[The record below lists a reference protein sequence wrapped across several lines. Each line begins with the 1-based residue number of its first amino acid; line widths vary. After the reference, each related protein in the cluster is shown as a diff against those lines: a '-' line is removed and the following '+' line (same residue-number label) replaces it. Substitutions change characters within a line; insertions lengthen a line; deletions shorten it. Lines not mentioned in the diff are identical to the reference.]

1 MKLSMTLLCLLHQY
15 RKESPKL
22 ACLPL
27 GKQFQEVETHTSPL
41 WLQQF
46 PHSQAPHSAPIKDHS
61 QLSPLE
67 EELPLDMT
75 ADKQFHLSKVNP

>member
-1 MKLSMTLLCLLHQY
+1 MKLSMTLLCLLHDY

-27 GKQFQEVETHTSPL
+27 GKQFQEVETHRSPL

-46 PHSQAPHSAPIKDHS
+46 PHSQAPHPAPIKDFSH
-61 QLSPLE
+61 LSPLAA
-67 EELPLDMT
+67 P
-75 ADKQFHLSKVNP
+75 